1 MSEPAH
7 DRIRIEG
14 VLKDD
19 AVLGY
24 QPNATYATATLC
36 FEIHPAKGM
45 PYRVRQFLGTDATL
59 HMTTEAKLVALR
71 RGARV
76 AVYAAGARVQADH
89 GVSALF
95 LIDVTD
101 VHPLPTPAT
110 SHEDHH
116 HA

>member
-45 PYRVRQFLGTDATL
+45 PYRVRQFLGTDA
-59 HMTTEAKLVALR
+59 KLVALR